1 MLFDLGRLDGLLF
14 QTKLVYPPLNYP
26 KSLKNRF
33 QPPKKDQKLD
43 KKAGIGRLS
52 HGMFGACKDL

>member
-1 MLFDLGRLDGLLF
+1 MAFYF
-14 QTKLVYPPLNYP
+14 KLNWFTPPLNDP